1 MLVVALPYVEK
12 WSRSPDPIGWIRC
25 ALAQLRLLA
34 TLRWAWREAEPGRGI
49 SVIKAVLP
57 SCCLMR
63 LLAGGDCVLAMRSGA
78 PVVGDAPAAQRR
90 GQPFQ

>member
-1 MLVVALPYVEK
+1 MEK

-25 ALAQLRLLA
+25 ALAQLCLLA
-34 TLRWAWREAEPGRGI
+34 TLQRAWRVVKVGRGI

-63 LLAGGDCVLAMRSGA
+63 LLAGGDCVLARWSGWLPWWETCRRLDA
-78 PVVGDAPAAQRR
+78 EGDLDRKSVV
-90 GQPFQ
+90 

>member
-1 MLVVALPYVEK
+1 MLVVAVPYVEK

-25 ALAQLRLLA
+25 ALVQLRLLA
-34 TLRWAWREAEPGRGI
+34 MLRWARRVAEFGRGI

-63 LLAGGDCVLAMRSGA
+63 LLASGDCILARRSGEL
-78 PVVGDAPAAQRR
+78 PWWEMRRRLDAE
-90 GQPFQ
+90 GN